1 MDRRREN
8 DHRQGDDRMSQ
19 NAYTRIALRLR
30 DLSPGDREWLLAQ
43 LAPQDCKRVS
53 EALREHR
60 AQALS
65 DKLFNRPRMEGT
77 LPSGAGVQDT
87 PEARLTAAPAA
98 RVKAL
103 LAEQPD
109 WAIALLL
116 SADSWPWAEEFL
128 DELVPERLRALRA
141 LASELAPR
149 VKPKLRQA
157 VVHTIA
163 SRIQP
168 PATALPATRAFDA
181 ALERALDDLPVFKHW
196 SSDRA

>member
-1 MDRRREN
+1 
-8 DHRQGDDRMSQ
+8 MSQ

-30 DLSPGDREWLLAQ
+30 DLSPGDREWLLAR
-43 LAPQDCKRVS
+43 LTPQDCRRVS

-60 AQALS
+60 AEDLS
-65 DKLFNRPRMEGT
+65 TKSLSRPRVEEG
-77 LPSGAGVQDT
+77 LS
-87 PEARLTAAPAA
+87 PEAWLTAAPAA
-98 RVKAL
+98 RAKAV

-149 VKPKLRQA
+149 VKPQFRQA
-157 VVHTIA
+157 LVHAIA

-168 PATALPATRAFDA
+168 PVTALPATRAFDA

-196 SSDRA
+196 STDRA

>member
-8 DHRQGDDRMSQ
+8 DRRQGDDRMSQ

-60 AQALS
+60 GQALS
-65 DKLFNRPRMEGT
+65 DKSLNRPRMEGA
-77 LPSGAGVQDT
+77 LSSGAGAQDT

-98 RVKAL
+98 RVKAV

-128 DELVPERLRALRA
+128 DELVPERIRALRA

-149 VKPKLRQA
+149 GAGAAVHRRQIAVPIDSQA
-157 VVHTIA
+157 VA
-163 SRIQP
+163 
-168 PATALPATRAFDA
+168 DA
-181 ALERALDDLPVFKHW
+181 VEPRQVCRCLGG
-196 SSDRA
+196 SDQVVGR

>member
-1 MDRRREN
+1 
-8 DHRQGDDRMSQ
+8 MSQ

-30 DLSPGDREWLLAQ
+30 NLSPDDREWLLAQ
-43 LAPQDCKRVS
+43 LAPEDCRRVS

-60 AQALS
+60 AQAS
-65 DKLFNRPRMEGT
+65 SARSINPPRVEEGFS
-77 LPSGAGVQDT
+77 PV
-87 PEARLTAAPAA
+87 ARLTAAPAA
-98 RVKAL
+98 RVQAL

-116 SADSWPWAEEFL
+116 STDSWPWAEEFL
-128 DELVPERLRALRA
+128 DELVPERLSALRA

-149 VKPKLRQA
+149 VKPKVRQA

-168 PATALPATRAFDA
+168 PATVLPATRAFDA

-196 SSDRA
+196 SSERA

>member
-1 MDRRREN
+1 MDRRRE
-8 DHRQGDDRMSQ
+8 DDDRQGDNRMSQ

-43 LAPQDCKRVS
+43 LAPQDCRRVS

-60 AQALS
+60 AQSSSATSL
-65 DKLFNRPRMEGT
+65 DRPRVEEG
-77 LPSGAGVQDT
+77 LSPV
-87 PEARLTAAPAA
+87 ARLTAAPAP
-98 RVKAL
+98 RVKVL

-116 SADSWPWAEEFL
+116 SAESWPWAEEFL
-128 DELVPERLRALRA
+128 DELVPERIRALRA

-149 VKPKLRQA
+149 VKPKFRQA
-157 VVHTIA
+157 LVHTIA

-181 ALERALDDLPVFKHW
+181 ALERALDDLPVLKHW